1 MSTKL
6 HELIEKATPGPWD
19 ARYMGSG
26 DWGIHATNENSAMV
40 HSAGDVPRTQ
50 AEANSKLSAR
60 CNPETMKAVLEALE
74 KANKTFAYSEGA
86 HGNDALFAIRH
97 ALSILNGE
105 SP

>member
-1 MSTKL
+1 MTNKL

-26 DWGIHATNENSAMV
+26 DWGIHATKENSAMV

-50 AEANSKLSAR
+50 AEANSKLFAR

-74 KANKTFAYSEGA
+74 KSRDHIGGQQMYGWKEQIAGINL
-86 HGNDALFAIRH
+86 AL
-97 ALSILNGE
+97 ALLNGE